1 MEVKIMKKILVL
13 AFVFA
18 LILGIAGLAL
28 ANETNPGIKN
38 TPHDVYNM
46 VGNSNI
52 EPCAMCHTP
61 HSGSGD
67 YPLWNRAVTGVVYDV
82 YASVSYDMN
91 EEKQPQSPSS
101 LCLACHNGVY
111 SSLVNY
117 PGPGS
122 IDNANYDYEMN
133 PGLWAMLGTDLTND
147 HPVSFTY
154 NTALDND
161 SNNFPAA
168 ITLGL
173 KQAIPGIDSTTGTP
187 ETTGRY
193 PLFGDG
199 STQFECATCHAVHDT
214 VSYLGKRFVGGK
226 SVGTQVF
233 FLRQDNS
240 GSKMCADCHIG
251 KYGWAQPYNPF
262 GSTSHN

>member
-1 MEVKIMKKILVL
+1 MKKVL
-13 AFVFA
+13 IFACVFA
-18 LILGIAGLAL
+18 LVLGIAALSL
-28 ANETNPGIKN
+28 ANQDHPGIRN

-46 VGNSNI
+46 TGDSQL

-67 YPLWNRAVTGVVYDV
+67 YPIWNRAIPGVVYDM
-82 YASVSYDMN
+82 YASPSFDMK
-91 EEKQPQSPSS
+91 EGKQPGAPSS
-101 LCLACHNGVY
+101 LCLACHNGIY

-122 IDNANYDYEMN
+122 IDNASYDYEMN

-154 NTALDND
+154 VPGLDND
-161 SNNFPAA
+161 SNNFPTIYSDG
-168 ITLGL
+168 ITGR
-173 KQAIPGIDSTTGTP
+173 QWIPDITGPSTK
-187 ETTGRY
+187 RY
-193 PLFGDG
+193 PLYGSDG
-199 STQFECATCHAVHDT
+199 KQFECATCHAVHDT
-214 VSYLGKRFVGGK
+214 VQYSDKNFVGGK
-226 SVGTQVF
+226 SVGKQVF

-251 KYGWAQPYNPF
+251 KYGYTNNNTF
-262 GSTSHN
+262 GITSHGIGD